1 MPYIGNITQDFN
13 VNNAMLDTDSVTS
26 IKIVDGTI
34 EGADIAANLDLSD
47 SQKIRFGAGN
57 DLQIYHNGSHSYID
71 DAGTGN
77 LYIRSSQLVLQNAA
91 GDEDLAILTSNGAVK
106 LYFDDSK
113 KLETTSTGV
122 TVTGALATTSLS
134 ATGGITGT
142 GGNFILGDS
151 SGTSDDRIKL
161 GAGGDLHIYH
171 DGSNSY
177 VNDLGTGNL
186 LLVTNGAELQLLG
199 AGGGDFMVKAVSN
212 GAVELYYDNSKKL
225 ETAADRVSIYGNLV
239 IADGS
244 GFLMQNGF
252 TNASVQMRNAGG
264 STDGNFEFLTR
275 DSGGSLVEALEITKD
290 SHIRIVNDS
299 KQLRLGAGDDL
310 RLEHDGSHSYI
321 SNYTGNL
328 HFRTVSNETSAI
340 FKPNGAVELYHDNVK
355 TFATKAGGNTLYGT
369 DASGN
374 VSLGRFYFK
383 QESGTVRALY
393 DPNAQKFQHYDNTYA
408 TFGNGDDLKIYH
420 DGSHS
425 IINNITGSFQV
436 QDAGTEKFRVSG
448 TGTFFKDDITL
459 SNDNDKINIGASNDL
474 QIYHDGS
481 NSYVADNGAGELRL
495 ASNNGN
501 GVRITKSDAESLA
514 NFTNDGR
521 CELYH
526 DNILSLATTT
536 EGIEIQKTASGQT
549 ARLKIEATN
558 GGQAGIELRTAL
570 VGTNRAARID
580 MYNQNTL
587 QWSIFNDYQQ
597 DGTNDFA
604 VRHGTELA
612 IRALPDEKVEL
623 YYDNSRKFFTSSSGA
638 QVTGSLQLTE
648 HLNLNNGKEL
658 KLGNSSQMTIW
669 HSGSDFNMYNNTGQ
683 IIIANAS
690 GTGVGEGEI
699 VFKTGSN
706 NTRWR
711 MTSGGDFIPAV
722 NNSFAIG
729 STSNRIA
736 ILYSQAAVNTSDK
749 TLKNTITTSDLGLDF
764 INKLKPVSYKWNQ
777 YEGEI
782 ADTRTHY
789 GLIAQDVEE
798 VITSSGKTLNDF
810 GGVDKPDEG
819 CMGLAYSQFISPLVK
834 AVQELSAKVETLETK
849 VAALEAA

>member
-1 MPYIGNITQDFN
+1 
-13 VNNAMLDTDSVTS
+13 
-26 IKIVDGTI
+26 
-34 EGADIAANLDLSD
+34 
-47 SQKIRFGAGN
+47 
-57 DLQIYHNGSHSYID
+57 
-71 DAGTGN
+71 
-77 LYIRSSQLVLQNAA
+77 
-91 GDEDLAILTSNGAVK
+91 
-106 LYFDDSK
+106 
-113 KLETTSTGV
+113 
-122 TVTGALATTSLS
+122 
-134 ATGGITGT
+134 
-142 GGNFILGDS
+142 
-151 SGTSDDRIKL
+151 TSDDRIKL

-275 DSGGSLVEALEITKD
+275 DGGGSLVEALEITKD

-340 FKPNGAVELYHDNVK
+340 FKPNGAVELYYDNVK

-521 CELYH
+521 CEL
-526 DNILSLATTT
+526 
-536 EGIEIQKTASGQT
+536 
-549 ARLKIEATN
+549 
-558 GGQAGIELRTAL
+558 
-570 VGTNRAARID
+570 
-580 MYNQNTL
+580 
-587 QWSIFNDYQQ
+587 
-597 DGTNDFA
+597 
-604 VRHGTELA
+604 
-612 IRALPDEKVEL
+612 
-623 YYDNSRKFFTSSSGA
+623 
-638 QVTGSLQLTE
+638 
-648 HLNLNNGKEL
+648 
-658 KLGNSSQMTIW
+658 
-669 HSGSDFNMYNNTGQ
+669 
-683 IIIANAS
+683 
-690 GTGVGEGEI
+690 
-699 VFKTGSN
+699 
-706 NTRWR
+706 
-711 MTSGGDFIPAV
+711 
-722 NNSFAIG
+722 
-729 STSNRIA
+729 
-736 ILYSQAAVNTSDK
+736 
-749 TLKNTITTSDLGLDF
+749 
-764 INKLKPVSYKWNQ
+764 
-777 YEGEI
+777 
-782 ADTRTHY
+782 
-789 GLIAQDVEE
+789 
-798 VITSSGKTLNDF
+798 
-810 GGVDKPDEG
+810 
-819 CMGLAYSQFISPLVK
+819 
-834 AVQELSAKVETLETK
+834 
-849 VAALEAA
+849 